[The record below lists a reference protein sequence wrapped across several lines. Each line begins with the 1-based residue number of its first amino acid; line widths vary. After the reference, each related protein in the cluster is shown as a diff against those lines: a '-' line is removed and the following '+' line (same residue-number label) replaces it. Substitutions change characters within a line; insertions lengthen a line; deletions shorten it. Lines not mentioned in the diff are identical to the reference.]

1 MDGSG
6 DVRLPAGAQDAVGS
20 GGRASSSSASA
31 AWSFD
36 FTLTGPMWWE
46 FAMASNAYGRGL
58 RHIYVPGSVFVV
70 VLLLVVF
77 LSNGTLYFPNDEWWV
92 YFLVGLTVLALLC
105 CGGPL
110 ARWGVANK
118 LAAFASEWF
127 AVPSTSTADIWR
139 ILGQRSDGSFDS
151 RWNTPCRLTVDA
163 DGVVLE
169 RWVRG
174 AHAREGSAGRRRV
187 VRASWSQLDCVR
199 LTEHAVVLSPS
210 AGGKAS
216 IDIIPAVADVKLADL
231 DCCVLVDRSVVPD
244 VEGFVAWC
252 RDRIAGASPRP
263 EAGWRLWLYRFRR
276 WLYGDDEFL
285 DGPSKGMDPWMVTV
299 SLFVV
304 VVPGFWFLVERDW

>member
-1 MDGSG
+1 MGEGQMSFTAIRLAGVDCKGVSDYVQ
-6 DVRLPAGAQDAVGS
+6 DVGTDVSSAVGA
-20 GGRASSSSASA
+20 GGRSSGSIPSG

-58 RHIYVPGSVFVV
+58 RHIYVQGSVFVV

-92 YFLVGLTVLALLC
+92 LVLVGLLVVCLLL
-105 CGGPL
+105 CGGPFPRRVVMNQS
-110 ARWGVANK
+110 ARLV
-118 LAAFASEWF
+118 SQWF
-127 AVPSTSTADIWR
+127 PVPSGTGPEMRSAV
-139 ILGQRSDGSFDS
+139 GQWKNGVFDR
-151 RWNTPCRLTVDA
+151 RWLTLCRLWVDGG
-163 DGVVLE
+163 GVVLL
-169 RWVRG
+169 
-174 AHAREGSAGRRRV
+174 RRV
-187 VRASWSQLDCVR
+187 NGEEYMVRASWSQLDCVR

-252 RDRIAGASPRP
+252 RDRIAVAAPRSRGLR
-263 EAGWRLWLYRFRR
+263 AWVRRFRS
-276 WLYGDDEFL
+276 WLYGDREFL
-285 DGPSKGMDPWMVTV
+285 YGPSKGMR
-299 SLFVV
+299 
-304 VVPGFWFLVERDW
+304 PGW